1 MNIEIKKYIEEKNQ
15 LEKLYNELNGKLSKE
30 KIKYEK
36 LNDEYNKYKED
47 ENKLYNDL
55 KQKYE
60 KEKRKIE
67 DQYNELKEKYEKEKY
82 EQQSYDELNNIYQ
95 EEKDKNKRL
104 TDDIKKYIDEKNQKE
119 ILINE
124 LKSKLY
130 DHEKTIDD
138 LNKNLEKEKI
148 KNQRLNEEIISYSR
162 NDNNIINLD
171 NKKEIY
177 EKEDKN
183 DSSLDEIKIFL
194 NEKSKI
200 EKSYDNLI
208 NGLINNYSNKKK
220 KYEDLNLK
228 YFEKEN
234 EIKLFKRAIPLEIL
248 NEEEK
253 ILNVNFITYDESIHY
268 STICKNTEKLNK
280 IIELFY
286 DNYPEYREF
295 KNIFRL
301 KGKKIKKSY
310 TFEENNINN
319 NDIIIIESY
328 SK

>member
-1 MNIEIKKYIEEKNQ
+1 M
-15 LEKLYNELNGKLSKE
+15 
-30 KIKYEK
+30 
-36 LNDEYNKYKED
+36 
-47 ENKLYNDL
+47 
-55 KQKYE
+55 
-60 KEKRKIE
+60 
-67 DQYNELKEKYEKEKY
+67 
-82 EQQSYDELNNIYQ
+82 
-95 EEKDKNKRL
+95 
-104 TDDIKKYIDEKNQKE
+104 
-119 ILINE
+119 
-124 LKSKLY
+124 
-130 DHEKTIDD
+130 
-138 LNKNLEKEKI
+138 
-148 KNQRLNEEIISYSR
+148 NEEFISYSR
-162 NDNNIINLD
+162 NDNNNINLD

-177 EKEDKN
+177 EKKENKK

-200 EKSYDNLI
+200 EKSYDKLI
-208 NGLINNYSNKKK
+208 NGLINNYSNEKK

-228 YFEKEN
+228 YLEKEN
-234 EIKLFKRAIPLEIL
+234 EVKLFKKAIPLEIL

-268 STICKNTEKLNK
+268 SIICKNTDKLNK
-280 IIELFY
+280 VIELFY

-310 TFEENNINN
+310 TFEENNISN